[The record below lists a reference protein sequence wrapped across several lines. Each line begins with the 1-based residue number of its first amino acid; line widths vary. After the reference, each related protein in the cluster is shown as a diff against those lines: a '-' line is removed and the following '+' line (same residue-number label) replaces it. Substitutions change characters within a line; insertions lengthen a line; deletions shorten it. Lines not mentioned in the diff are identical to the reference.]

1 MKVVGEKDNKT
12 EKVLFF
18 FFFCFIFIG
27 TYRFYFFQQKHNF
40 DQDIGGSAVDADEQ
54 VNDINIEK
62 VCI

>member
-18 FFFCFIFIG
+18 FCFIFIG
-27 TYRFYFFQQKHNF
+27 TYRFYFFEQKHNV